1 MYNSKQSI
9 GMKQLLTF
17 ITAIGFYIA
26 GFAQTIETGKISG
39 SVKEAENQLGIDGA
53 TVSLLLTKDSS
64 LIKTAITDKQGNFVF
79 EYIREGNYLISASAV
94 GHSNIYSKLFIVPEK
109 NTSLTIE
116 ALQLPPVDRSLKDVT
131 ITSKKQFI
139 ERKLDKTVVNVDA
152 SLTNA
157 GITAMDVLE
166 KSPGITVDKDGNV
179 SLKGKQGVMIMMDG
193 KPTYL
198 TPQDLANLLRSMPSA
213 NLDQIEIMTN
223 PSAKYDAGGN
233 AGIINI
239 KTKKNKQKGFNGSL
253 SLGYGQGFYS
263 RTNNSLNINYRNN
276 KFNVFSTVSLN
287 RRTNFQQLDIMR
299 IYKTPNQSVTAIFD
313 QNSRT
318 KRYKENN
325 IAKIGVDYYANKK
338 TTIGMVLTGF
348 INAENQNGVNKSY
361 LKNNQAVVDSI
372 AISTSAEDGS
382 WKNKGIN
389 VNLRHQIDSTG
400 KEFTM
405 DADYVSYNSSKYQPF
420 SNITYLPNGTII
432 NSSRLIGELPSVIN
446 IYSVKADYTHPLKS
460 GIKMESGLKTSFVN
474 TDNTAG
480 YFNIID
486 NVKLPDYEKTNR
498 FTYKENINALY
509 LNASKEIKKWGFQAG
524 LRLENTNY
532 SGNQFGNPQ
541 RSDSSFQRSYVG
553 LFPTMFASFNANTK
567 NQFTFSYGRRINRPA
582 YEDLNPF
589 MFYLDKYTYG
599 EGNPFLRPSYAN
611 VLEVSHTFSEWL
623 TTTINYSHTKDLFNE
638 TFEQRGYATVVKQ
651 GNFAS
656 SNNASISVSA
666 QKPVTKIW
674 MLIVYAEAN
683 YSQYKGLL
691 YGNNGINEGYNYM
704 ININNQFKFTKGWS
718 AEVSGFYRT
727 KGIEGQ
733 ISISPLGQVNA
744 GVQKEVLNKKG
755 TVKLNIGDAFY
766 TMIQNG
772 KVDILNT
779 DASFHQY
786 SDSRIVSLNFTF
798 RFGKLMK
805 GTQKRK
811 TGGAGD
817 EQNRVKGAN

>member
-1 MYNSKQSI
+1 MRK
-9 GMKQLLTF
+9 LLF
-17 ITAIGFYIA
+17 LAIIISLSSLTQ
-26 GFAQTIETGKISG
+26 AQITGKISG
-39 SVKEAENQLGIDGA
+39 SIKEEQNQLAIDGA
-53 TVSLLLTKDSS
+53 TVTLLLDKDSS
-64 LIKTAITDKQGNFVF
+64 LVKVAITDKQGNFVF
-79 EYIREGNYLISASAV
+79 ENINEGSYFVSAGSI
-94 GHSNIYSKLFIVPEK
+94 GHSSVYSKSFTLSANQTAIVLD
-109 NTSLTIE
+109 T
-116 ALQLPPVDRSLKDVT
+116 LQLPPVDKALKDVT
-131 ITSKKQFI
+131 VTSKKPFI

-166 KSPGITVDKDGNV
+166 KSPGVTVDKDGNI
-179 SLKGKQGVMIMMDG
+179 SLKGKQGVMIMVDG

-198 TPQDLANLLRSMPSA
+198 TPQDLANLLRSTPSA

-233 AGIINI
+233 SGIINI

-253 SLGYGQGFYS
+253 NLGYGQGFYS
-263 RTNNSLNINYRNN
+263 RTNNSLNVNYRNN
-276 KFNVFSTVSLN
+276 KFNVFSTISIN
-287 RRTNFQQLDIMR
+287 RRTSFQQLDISR
-299 IYKTPNQSVTAIFD
+299 IYKNTDQSITAIFD
-313 QNSRT
+313 QNARM
-318 KRYKENN
+318 KRYNENN
-325 IAKIGVDYYANKK
+325 IAKVGVDYYANKK

-348 INAENQNGVNKSY
+348 INNRNQTAVNKSY
-361 LKNNQAVVDSI
+361 LKNSLGIVDSI
-372 AISTSAEDGS
+372 TLSRSLEDGS
-382 WKNKGIN
+382 WKNKGVN
-389 VNLRHQIDSTG
+389 VNLRHQFDSTG
-400 KEFTM
+400 REFTM
-405 DADYVSYNSSKYQPF
+405 DADYVNYNSTNYQPF
-420 SNITYLPNGTII
+420 NNTIYFPNGVIT
-432 NSSRLIGELPSVIN
+432 NSNSLIGELPSSIN
-446 IYSVKADYTHPLKS
+446 IYSAKADYIHPLKNGVKIES
-460 GIKMESGLKTSFVN
+460 GIKTSFVN

-486 NVKLPDYEKTNR
+486 NVKLPDFEKTNR
-498 FTYKENINALY
+498 FIYKENINALY

-524 LRLENTNY
+524 LRVENTNY

-541 RSDSSFQRSYVG
+541 RPDSSFEKSYVG
-553 LFPTMFASFNANTK
+553 LFPTMFVSYNANTK

-589 MFYLDKYTYG
+589 MSYLDKYTYE

-611 VLEVSHTFSEWL
+611 VLEVSHTFKEWL

-638 TFEQRGYATVVKQ
+638 TFEPRGYATVVKQ

-656 SNNASISVSA
+656 SDNASISVSA
-666 QKPVTKIW
+666 QKSVTKIW

-683 YSQYKGLL
+683 YSQFKGLL
-691 YGNNGINEGYNYM
+691 YGNNGVNKGYNYI

-718 AEVSGFYRT
+718 AELSGFYRT

-733 ISISPLGQVNA
+733 ISINPLSQVNA
-744 GVQKEVLNKKG
+744 GVQKEILKNKA
-755 TVKLNIGDAFY
+755 TIKLNIGDAFY
-766 TMIQNG
+766 SMIQNG

-786 SDSRIVSLNFTF
+786 GDSRIVSLNFTY
-798 RFGKLMK
+798 RFGKPIK
-805 GTQKRK
+805 GAQKRK

>member
-1 MYNSKQSI
+1 
-9 GMKQLLTF
+9 MKQLLTF

-39 SVKEAENQLGIDGA
+39 AVKEAENQLGIDGA
-53 TVSLLLTKDSS
+53 TVSLLLSKDSS

-79 EYIREGNYLISASAV
+79 EYIQEGNYLISASAV
-94 GHSNIYSKLFIVPEK
+94 GHSNIYSKSFIVPEK

-116 ALQLPPVDRSLKDVT
+116 ALQLLLVDRSLKDVT

-253 SLGYGQGFYS
+253 TLGYGQGFYS
-263 RTNNSLNINYRNN
+263 STNNSLNINYRNN

-299 IYKTPNQSVTAIFD
+299 IYKTPDQSVTAIFD

-348 INAENQNGVNKSY
+348 INTENQNGVNKSY
-361 LKNNQAVVDSI
+361 LKNNLGVVDSI
-372 AISTSAEDGS
+372 AISTSTEDGS

-389 VNLRHQIDSTG
+389 VNLRHQFDSTG

-405 DADYVSYNSSKYQPF
+405 DADYVSYNASKYQPF
-420 SNITYLPNGTII
+420 GNITYLPNGVIT
-432 NSSRLIGELPSVIN
+432 NSGRLVGELPSVIN

-460 GIKMESGLKTSFVN
+460 GIKIESGLKTSFVN

-480 YFNIID
+480 YFNIIN

-498 FTYKENINALY
+498 FSYKENINALY

-541 RSDSSFQRSYVG
+541 RPDSSFEKSYVG
-553 LFPTMFASFNANTK
+553 LFPTMFVSYNANTK
-567 NQFTFSYGRRINRPA
+567 NQFAFSYGRRINRPA

-611 VLEVSHTFSEWL
+611 VLEVSHTFGEWL

-656 SNNASISVSA
+656 SDNASISVSA

-691 YGNNGINEGYNYM
+691 YGNNGMTEGYNYM
-704 ININNQFKFTKGWS
+704 ININNQFKFNKGWS

-744 GVQKEVLNKKG
+744 AVQKEILNKKA
-755 TVKLNIGDAFY
+755 TIKLNIGDAFY

-786 SDSRIVSLNFTF
+786 SDSRIVSLNFTY
-798 RFGKLMK
+798 RFGKLIK

>member
-9 GMKQLLTF
+9 DMKQLLTF

-39 SVKEAENQLGIDGA
+39 AVKEAENQLGIDGA
-53 TVSLLLTKDSS
+53 TVSLLLSKDSS

-79 EYIREGNYLISASAV
+79 EYIQEGNYLISASAV
-94 GHSNIYSKLFIVPEK
+94 GHSNIYSKSFIVPEK

-116 ALQLPPVDRSLKDVT
+116 ALQLLLVDRSLKDVT

-253 SLGYGQGFYS
+253 TLGYGQGFYS
-263 RTNNSLNINYRNN
+263 STNNSLNINYRNN

-299 IYKTPNQSVTAIFD
+299 IYKTPDQSVTAIFD

-348 INAENQNGVNKSY
+348 INTENQNGVNKSY
-361 LKNNQAVVDSI
+361 LKNNLGVVDSI
-372 AISTSAEDGS
+372 AISTSTEDGS

-389 VNLRHQIDSTG
+389 VNLRHQFDSTG

-405 DADYVSYNSSKYQPF
+405 DADYVSYNASKYQPF
-420 SNITYLPNGTII
+420 GNITYLPNGVIT
-432 NSSRLIGELPSVIN
+432 NSGRLVGELPSVIN

-460 GIKMESGLKTSFVN
+460 GIKIESGLKTSFVN

-480 YFNIID
+480 YFNIIN

-498 FTYKENINALY
+498 FSYKENINALY

-541 RSDSSFQRSYVG
+541 RPDSSFEKSYVG
-553 LFPTMFASFNANTK
+553 LFPTMFVSYNANTK
-567 NQFTFSYGRRINRPA
+567 NQFAFSYGRRINRPA

-611 VLEVSHTFSEWL
+611 VLEVSHTFGEWL

-656 SNNASISVSA
+656 SDNASISVSA

-691 YGNNGINEGYNYM
+691 YGNNGMTEGYNYM
-704 ININNQFKFTKGWS
+704 ININNQFKFNKGWS

-744 GVQKEVLNKKG
+744 AVQKEILNKKA
-755 TVKLNIGDAFY
+755 TIKLNIGDAFY

-786 SDSRIVSLNFTF
+786 SDSRIVSLNFTY
-798 RFGKLMK
+798 RFGKLIK

>member
-656 SNNASISVSA
+656 SNNASISISA